1 MTRKDFL
8 LNILSG
14 AVTGIVAIVTFE
26 AAAAHKV
33 KKIRQ
38 NSSRRVDQR
47 PVTQEKSASNKRF
60 DVHAASK
67 MTYEELIEYIRS
79 IDHMNVDDLR
89 KANYLA
95 MKKYDA
101 IHGEGSAERDAG
113 NLLFGA
119 LEDLLTAVETVA
131 KVDRSKMGSQPE
143 PDSDE
148 KDPFAE
154 YETKWE
160 GDEDDE

>member
-1 MTRKDFL
+1 MTKKDFL
-8 LNILSG
+8 LNVLSG

-38 NSSRRVDQR
+38 NSSRH
-47 PVTQEKSASNKRF
+47 QEKSASNKRF
-60 DVHAASK
+60 DVHVASK
-67 MTYEELIEYIRS
+67 MTYDELIEYIRS
-79 IDHMNVDDLR
+79 IDHMDVDDLR

-113 NLLFGA
+113 NQLFGA
-119 LEDLLTAVETVA
+119 LEDLLKVVETVT

-154 YETKWE
+154 YETKWK

>member
-38 NSSRRVDQR
+38 NSSRRVDQT

-101 IHGEGSAERDAG
+101 IHGEGSAERDVG
-113 NLLFGA
+113 DRLFST
-119 LEDLLTAVETVA
+119 LEVIFKAAEAVA
-131 KVDRSKMGSQPE
+131 KTDRSKVGSQPE

>member
-1 MTRKDFL
+1 MTKKDFL
-8 LNILSG
+8 LNVLSG
-14 AVTGIVAIVTFE
+14 AVTGIVAITTFE

-33 KKIRQ
+33 KKVRQ
-38 NSSRRVDQR
+38 NSSRHVDQP

-67 MTYEELIEYIRS
+67 MTYDELIEYIRS
-79 IDHMNVDDLR
+79 IDHMDVDDMK

-101 IHGEGSAERDAG
+101 IHGEGSAERDTG
-113 NLLFGA
+113 DRLFATLEA
-119 LEDLLTAVETVA
+119 LFKAAEAVKKT
-131 KVDRSKMGSQPE
+131 DRFKGDSQPE

-154 YETKWE
+154 YETNWE

>member
-1 MTRKDFL
+1 MTKKDFL
-8 LNILSG
+8 LNVLSG

-33 KKIRQ
+33 KKIKQ
-38 NSSRRVDQR
+38 NSSRHIAQS
-47 PVTQEKSASNKRF
+47 PVTQEKSVSNKRF

-67 MTYEELIEYIRS
+67 MTYDELIEYIRS
-79 IDHMNVDDLR
+79 IDHMDVDDLR

-95 MKKYDA
+95 MKKYDD

-119 LEDLLTAVETVA
+119 LADRLKVVETVA
-131 KVDRSKMGSQPE
+131 NSARSKVDS
-143 PDSDE
+143 
-148 KDPFAE
+148 
-154 YETKWE
+154 
-160 GDEDDE
+160 

>member
-8 LNILSG
+8 LNVLSG

-33 KKIRQ
+33 KKIKQ
-38 NSSRRVDQR
+38 NSSRHTEQS

-60 DVHAASK
+60 DVHVASK
-67 MTYEELIEYIRS
+67 MTYDELMEYIRS
-79 IDHMNVDDLR
+79 IDHMDVDDLR

-101 IHGEGSAERDAG
+101 IHGEGSAERDGG

-119 LEDLLTAVETVA
+119 LEDLLKVVETVT

-143 PDSDE
+143 PDSGE

-154 YETKWE
+154 YETKWK

>member
-38 NSSRRVDQR
+38 NSSRRVDQT

-101 IHGEGSAERDAG
+101 IHGEGSVERDAG

-119 LEDLLTAVETVA
+119 LEDLLEVVETVA